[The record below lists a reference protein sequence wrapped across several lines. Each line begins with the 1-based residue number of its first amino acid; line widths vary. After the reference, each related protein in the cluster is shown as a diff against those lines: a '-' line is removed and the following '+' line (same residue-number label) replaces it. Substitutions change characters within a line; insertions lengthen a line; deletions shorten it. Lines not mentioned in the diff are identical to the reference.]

1 VQQLAGVESVMVRA
15 LHRLFEGPMGEIEQ
29 GVLALGPLEIAR
41 LDNDRSLPEHGVLTI
56 ETRGGR

>member
-1 VQQLAGVESVMVRA
+1 MVRA